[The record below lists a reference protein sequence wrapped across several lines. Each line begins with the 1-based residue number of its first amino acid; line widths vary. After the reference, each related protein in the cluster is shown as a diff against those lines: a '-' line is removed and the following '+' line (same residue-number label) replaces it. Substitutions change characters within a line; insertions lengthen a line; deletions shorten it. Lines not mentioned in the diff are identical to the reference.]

1 MPPTPVDA
9 QALLAYAG
17 DVLDQALALA
27 AAHEAP
33 GLPPFADHV
42 GPHLRHVIEHYE
54 SWLGAVGGQHID
66 YDRRARD
73 AALERSPA
81 LARTRLLAIQQ
92 RLAHWPR
99 AQLAAPLRVRACIG
113 LAGEFPCTTDSSFG
127 RELLFV
133 TSHAVHHFALL
144 QLHCRQHGIRIAADF
159 GKAPATVAHERA
171 RAHATPH
178 DIEEKTPCPM
188 ATPAA

>member
-1 MPPTPVDA
+1 MQPTAADA
-9 QALLAYAG
+9 QALLVYAG
-17 DVLDQALALA
+17 NVLGQALALA

-33 GLPPFADHV
+33 GTPPFADHV

-54 SWLGAVGGQHID
+54 SWLGAAGGQLID

-73 AALERSPA
+73 AALERSPL
-81 LARTRLLAIQQ
+81 LARARLLAIQQ

-99 AQLAAPLRVRACIG
+99 LQLATPLRVRAGIG
-113 LAGEFPCTTDSSFG
+113 MAGESVCTTDSSFG

-144 QLHCRQHGIRIAADF
+144 QVHCRQHGISIGADF

-178 DIEEKTPCPM
+178 DIEEETPCPM

>member
-1 MPPTPVDA
+1 MQPTTADA

-17 DVLDQALALA
+17 NVLGQALALA

-33 GLPPFADHV
+33 GAPPFADHV

-54 SWLGAVGGQHID
+54 SWLGAAGGQHID

-73 AALERSPA
+73 AALERSPL
-81 LARTRLLAIQQ
+81 LARARLLAIQQ
-92 RLAHWPR
+92 RLARWPR
-99 AQLAAPLRVRACIG
+99 LQLSTPLRVRACIG
-113 LAGEFPCTTDSSFG
+113 MAGESVCSTDSSFG

-144 QLHCRQHGIRIAADF
+144 QVHCRQHGIPIGADF
-159 GKAPATVAHERA
+159 GKAPATVAYERT
-171 RAHATPH
+171 RAPATPH
-178 DIEEKTPCPM
+178 DIEEKTPCPL

>member
-1 MPPTPVDA
+1 MQPFSADDEN
-9 QALLAYAG
+9 LLAYAG
-17 DVLDQALALA
+17 NVLGQALALA
-27 AAHEAP
+27 VAHERP
-33 GLPPFADHV
+33 GTPPFAEHV

-54 SWLGAVGGQHID
+54 SWLGALGSEQID

-81 LARTRLLAIQQ
+81 LARTRLQAIQK
-92 RLAHWPR
+92 RLVQWPR
-99 AQLAAPLRVRACIG
+99 LQLAAPLRVRAGIG
-113 LAGEFPCTTDSSFG
+113 MAGESICLVDSSFG

-144 QLHCRQHGIRIAADF
+144 QLHCRQHGISLGDDF

-171 RAHATPH
+171 RATATPH
-178 DIEEKTPCPM
+178 DTAKETPCPLP
-188 ATPAA
+188 TPAA

>member
-1 MPPTPVDA
+1 MQPTTADA

-17 DVLDQALALA
+17 NVLGQALALA

-33 GLPPFADHV
+33 GAPPFADHV

-54 SWLGAVGGQHID
+54 SWLGAAGGQHID

-73 AALERSPA
+73 AALERSPL
-81 LARTRLLAIQQ
+81 LARARLLAIQQ
-92 RLAHWPR
+92 RLAQWPR
-99 AQLAAPLRVRACIG
+99 LQLSTPLRVRACIG
-113 LAGEFPCTTDSSFG
+113 MAGESVCTTDSSFG

-144 QLHCRQHGIRIAADF
+144 QVHCRQHGIPVGADF

-171 RAHATPH
+171 LASATPH
-178 DIEEKTPCPM
+178 DIEEKTPCPL

>member
-1 MPPTPVDA
+1 MQPTAADA
-9 QALLAYAG
+9 QALLDYAG
-17 DVLDQALALA
+17 NVLGQALALA
-27 AAHEAP
+27 AAHERP
-33 GLPPFADHV
+33 GAPPFADHA

-54 SWLGAVGGQHID
+54 SWLGALGGLHID

-81 LARTRLLAIQQ
+81 LARARLQAIQQ
-92 RLAHWPR
+92 RLANWPR
-99 AQLAAPLRVRACIG
+99 LQLASPLRVRASIG
-113 LAGEFPCTTDSSFG
+113 LAGEASCMADSSFG

-144 QLHCRQHGIRIAADF
+144 QLHCRQHGISMGADF
-159 GKAPATVAHERA
+159 GKAPATVAHERK
-171 RAHATPH
+171 RANATPH
-178 DIEEKTPCPM
+178 DTEKEAPCPM

>member
-1 MPPTPVDA
+1 MQPTTADA

-17 DVLDQALALA
+17 NVLGQALALA

-33 GLPPFADHV
+33 GAPPFADHV
-42 GPHLRHVIEHYE
+42 GPHLRHLIEHYE
-54 SWLGAVGGQHID
+54 SWLGAAGSQHID

-73 AALERSPA
+73 AALERSPL
-81 LARTRLLAIQQ
+81 LARARLLAIQQ

-99 AQLAAPLRVRACIG
+99 LQLSTPLRVRACIG
-113 LAGEFPCTTDSSFG
+113 MAGESVCTTDSSFG

-144 QLHCRQHGIRIAADF
+144 QVHCRQHGIPIGADF

-171 RAHATPH
+171 RAPATPH
-178 DIEEKTPCPM
+178 DIEEKTPCPL

>member
-1 MPPTPVDA
+1 MQPTSADA
-9 QALLAYAG
+9 PDLLAYASN
-17 DVLDQALALA
+17 VLGQALTLA
-27 AAHEAP
+27 AAHERP
-33 GLPPFADHV
+33 GAPPFADHV

-54 SWLGAVGGQHID
+54 SWLGALGGEQID

-81 LARTRLLAIQQ
+81 LARTRLESIQQ

-99 AQLAAPLRVRACIG
+99 LQLSTPLRVRADIG
-113 LAGEFPCTTDSSFG
+113 MAGESSCMAESSVG

-144 QLHCRQHGIRIAADF
+144 QLHCRQHGISIGDDF

-171 RAHATPH
+171 RATATPH
-178 DIEEKTPCPM
+178 DTAKETPCPPS
-188 ATPAA
+188 TPAA